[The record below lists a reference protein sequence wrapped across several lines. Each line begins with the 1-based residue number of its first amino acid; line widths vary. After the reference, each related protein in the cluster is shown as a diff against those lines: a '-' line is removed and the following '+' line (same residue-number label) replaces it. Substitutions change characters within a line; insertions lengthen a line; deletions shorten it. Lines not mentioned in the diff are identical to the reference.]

1 MRLLAGHDA
10 GPHAQVLFHSGWFA
24 ENLLTQAV
32 ALYLLRTGAG
42 TGRPGRP
49 VGAAVAVLAALGLL
63 LPASPLAPVLGL
75 APLPVVAYPALAAVV
90 AAFAAATVA
99 LRRRWPLDR
108 ARPCRDVGSV
118 AV

>member
-42 TGRPGRP
+42 TGRPSRP
-49 VGAAVAVLAALGLL
+49 TGAAVAVLAALGLL

-75 APLPVVAYPALAAVV
+75 APLPALAYPALAVVV
-90 AAFAAATVA
+90 AAFAAATLA

-108 ARPCRDVGSV
+108 TDATT
-118 AV
+118 